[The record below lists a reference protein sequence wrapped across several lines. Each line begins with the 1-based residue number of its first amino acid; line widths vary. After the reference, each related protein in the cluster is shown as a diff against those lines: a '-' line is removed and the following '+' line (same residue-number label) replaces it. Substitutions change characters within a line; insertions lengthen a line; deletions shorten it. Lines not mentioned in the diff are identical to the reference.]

1 MRLEPLDGEQA
12 ICRLEPGAA
21 VPAWT
26 RGELV
31 ATVRSGA
38 ELTVVCDG
46 GAVPDDVRADR
57 GWRALRVAG
66 PLDLALTGVLA
77 AILAPLAAAEVP
89 IFAVSSFD
97 TDYVLVPAARLEQAI
112 AALRAAGHE
121 I

>member
-1 MRLEPLDGEQA
+1 MRLEPLDVELA
-12 ICRLEPGAA
+12 ICRLEPAA
-21 VPAWT
+21 TVPAWA

-31 ATVRSGA
+31 ATVRSGE
-38 ELTVVCDG
+38 ELTVVCDRA
-46 GAVPDDVRADR
+46 AVPDDVTAER

-66 PLDLALTGVLA
+66 RLDLTLTGVLA

-112 AALRAAGHE
+112 AVLRAAGHE